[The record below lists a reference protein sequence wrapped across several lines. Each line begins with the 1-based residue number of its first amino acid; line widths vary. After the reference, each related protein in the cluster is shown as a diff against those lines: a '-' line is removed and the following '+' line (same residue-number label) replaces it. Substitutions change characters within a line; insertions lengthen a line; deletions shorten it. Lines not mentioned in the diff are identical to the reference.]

1 MAGNGVAGLFNSH
14 NKTEIQHMFMTYF
27 VGYKWWH
34 LPAMTT
40 LSAMSI
46 TLVVYLISISQFGA
60 DITFMFNNLI

>member
-1 MAGNGVAGLFNSH
+1 
-14 NKTEIQHMFMTYF
+14 MFMTYF

-34 LPAMTT
+34 LPAMAT
-40 LSAMSI
+40 LSAVSI